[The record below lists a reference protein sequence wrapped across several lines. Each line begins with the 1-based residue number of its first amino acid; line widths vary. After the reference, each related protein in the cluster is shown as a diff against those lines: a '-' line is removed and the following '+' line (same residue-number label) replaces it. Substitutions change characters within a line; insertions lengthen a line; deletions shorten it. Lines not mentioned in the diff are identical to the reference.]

1 MSSRKDYVPL
11 HGSERVALPGARAVG
26 AANPDERIEVTV
38 RLRSRSPEKIA
49 GKSVVSAGEL
59 GAQPVN
65 ERQYLSRDEFRQNFG
80 ADPADVTK
88 LEEFAHEHGLAISK
102 VDLAQRTVILTGT
115 VAKFS
120 DAFDVELVRFQHAEG
135 EYRGRTGS
143 ISIPPE
149 LDGVVLGVHGLDNR
163 PQARPHFRLR
173 KAGATAS
180 GGQSFFPPDV
190 AKLYDYPTGKDVSG
204 QCIALIELGGG
215 YRTKDLKTYFKSL
228 NLAAPK
234 VTAISVD
241 GGHNH
246 PTNNPNSADGEVML
260 DIEVAATI
268 AAGAEIAVYFAPN
281 TDQGFL
287 DAITTAIQD
296 NTHKPSVVSIS
307 WGGPESSWTQ
317 QSLSAFDQAFQDAAQ
332 LGVSICCAAGD
343 AGSDDGVGDGLQHV
357 DFPASSP
364 FALACGGTFIA
375 TAQTP
380 PVEQVWNDGPGSATG
395 GGVSDAFPLPT
406 WQQGVGVPPSNNP
419 NHNVGRGVPDV
430 AGDADPNSGYN
441 IRVDGT
447 QSVFGGTSAVAP
459 LWAALIALIN
469 ASTGKPLGYFNPL
482 LYSQLSKAGAFQDIT
497 TGNNGSYSAAT
508 GWDPCTGWGTP
519 DGVALLGAISGTTAK
534 VTEPRKVA

>member
-1 MSSRKDYVPL
+1 MSSHKNYIPL
-11 HGSERVALPGARAVG
+11 HGSERVALPGAHAVG

-49 GKSVVSAGEL
+49 GKNAISADKL
-59 GAQPVN
+59 GAQPIDQ
-65 ERQYLSRDEFRQNFG
+65 RQYMSRDEFRQNFG

-88 LEEFAHEHGLAISK
+88 LEEFAHEHGLAVSK
-102 VDLAQRTVILTGT
+102 VELAQRTVALTGT

-120 DAFDVELVRFQHAEG
+120 AAFDVELVRFQHADG
-135 EYRGRTGS
+135 EYRGRTGN

-149 LDGVVLGVHGLDNR
+149 LDGVVLSVHGLDNR

-173 KAGATAS
+173 KAGAMTPGA
-180 GGQSFFPPDV
+180 QSFFPPDV
-190 AKLYDYPTGKDVSG
+190 AKFYDFPTNTDGSG

-215 YRTKDLKTYFKSL
+215 YRVSDLNTYFKSL
-228 NLAAPK
+228 NLAPPK

-246 PTNNPNSADGEVML
+246 PTHDPNSADGEVML

-268 AAGAEIAVYFAPN
+268 APGAAIVVYFAPN
-281 TDQGFL
+281 TDKGFL
-287 DAITTAIQD
+287 DAVSTAISD

-317 QSLSAFDQAFQDAAQ
+317 QSFTAFNQAFQDAAQ
-332 LGVSICCAAGD
+332 VGVSICCAAGD

-364 FALACGGTFIA
+364 YALGCGGTFIK

-395 GGVSDAFPLPT
+395 GGVSDTFPLPT
-406 WQQGVGVPPSNNP
+406 WQQGVGVPPSKNP
-419 NHNVGRGVPDV
+419 SHNVGRGVPDV
-430 AGDADPNSGYN
+430 AGDADPNSGYI
-441 IRVDGT
+441 IRVDGS
-447 QSVFGGTSAVAP
+447 QGVIGGTSAVAP

-469 ASTGKPLGYFNPL
+469 ASTGKALGYFNPL
-482 LYSQLSKAGAFQDIT
+482 LYTQLSKAGAFQDIT
-497 TGNNGSYSAAT
+497 TGNNGSYSAAP

-519 DGVALLGAISGTTAK
+519 DGMALLGAISGKAAK
-534 VTEPRKVA
+534 VTMPRRVA

>member
-1 MSSRKDYVPL
+1 MSSRKNYVTL

-38 RLRSRSPEKIA
+38 RLRSRSPEKIT
-49 GKSVVSAGEL
+49 GKNIMSAEKL
-59 GAQPVN
+59 GAQPIN
-65 ERQYLSRDEFRQNFG
+65 ERQYISRDEFRQKFG

-102 VDLAQRTVILTGT
+102 VELAQRTVVLTGT

-120 DAFDVELVRFQHAEG
+120 DAFDVELVRFQHADG

-149 LDGVVLGVHGLDNR
+149 LDGVVVGVHGLDNR

-173 KAGATAS
+173 KAGAMAA
-180 GGQSFFPPDV
+180 GAQSFYPPDV
-190 AKLYDYPTGKDVSG
+190 AKLYDFPTSKDGTG
-204 QCIALIELGGG
+204 QCIGLIELGGG
-215 YRTKDLKTYFKSL
+215 YRVRDLNAYFKSL
-228 NLAAPK
+228 NLAPPRVKA
-234 VTAISVD
+234 VSVD

-246 PTNNPNSADGEVML
+246 PTHDPNSADGEVML

-268 AAGAEIAVYFAPN
+268 AQGAEIVVYFAPN

-287 DAITTAIQD
+287 DAITTAISD

-307 WGGPESSWTQ
+307 WGGPESNWTQ
-317 QSLSAFDQAFQDAAQ
+317 QSLTAFDQAFQDAAQ

-364 FALACGGTFIA
+364 YALACGGTFIQ

-395 GGVSDAFPLPT
+395 GGVSDAFPLPV
-406 WQQGVGVPPSNNP
+406 WQQGVGVPASANPS
-419 NHNVGRGVPDV
+419 HNVGRGVPDV
-430 AGDADPNSGYN
+430 AGDADPNSGYV
-441 IRVDGT
+441 IRVDGS
-447 QSVFGGTSAVAP
+447 QGVIGGTSAVAP

-469 ASTGKPLGYFNPL
+469 ASMGKPLGYFNPL
-482 LYSQLSKAGAFQDIT
+482 LYTQLSKSGAFQDIT

-508 GWDPCTGWGTP
+508 GWDACTGWGTP
-519 DGVALLGAISGTTAK
+519 DGTALLGAISGKLAK
-534 VTEPRKVA
+534 AAKPLRVA

>member
-1 MSSRKDYVPL
+1 MSSRKDYVTL
-11 HGSERVALPGARAVG
+11 HGSERVALPGARAMG

-38 RLRSRSPEKIA
+38 RLRSRSPEKMT
-49 GKSVVSAGEL
+49 GKNIMSPEKL
-59 GAQPVN
+59 GAQPIN
-65 ERQYLSRDEFRQNFG
+65 ERQYISRDEFRQNFG

-102 VDLAQRTVILTGT
+102 VDLAQRTVIMTGA
-115 VAKFS
+115 VARFS
-120 DAFDVELVRFQHAEG
+120 DAFDVELVRFQHADG
-135 EYRGRTGS
+135 EYRGRAGS

-149 LDGVVLGVHGLDNR
+149 LEGIIVGVHGLDNR

-173 KAGATAS
+173 RAGAMAA
-180 GGQSFFPPDV
+180 GAQSFFPPDV
-190 AKLYDYPTGKDVSG
+190 AKLYDFPTDTDGSG

-215 YRTKDLKTYFKSL
+215 YRVRDLKAYCKSL
-228 NLAAPK
+228 NLAPPK
-234 VTAISVD
+234 VKAVSVD

-246 PTNNPNSADGEVML
+246 PTHDPNSADGEVML

-268 AAGAEIAVYFAPN
+268 APGAEIVVYFAPN
-281 TDQGFL
+281 TDNGFL
-287 DAITTAIQD
+287 DAITTAIFD
-296 NTHKPSVVSIS
+296 NVHKPSIVSIS

-317 QSLSAFDQAFQDAAQ
+317 QSLHAFDQAFQDAAQ
-332 LGVSICCAAGD
+332 VGVSICCASGD

-364 FALACGGTFIA
+364 YALACGGTFIK

-395 GGVSDAFPLPT
+395 GGVSDAFPLPI
-406 WQQGVGVPPSNNP
+406 WQQGVGVPPSSNP

-430 AGDADPNSGYN
+430 AGDADPNSGYI

-447 QSVFGGTSAVAP
+447 QGVIGGTSAVAP

-482 LYSQLSKAGAFQDIT
+482 LYAQLSMMGALQDIT
-497 TGNNGSYSAAT
+497 TGNNGSYNAAT

-519 DGVALLGAISGTTAK
+519 DGMALLGAIAGKTAK
-534 VTEPRKVA
+534 VAMASRVA

>member
-1 MSSRKDYVPL
+1 MSSRKNYVTL

-38 RLRSRSPEKIA
+38 RLRSRSPEKIT
-49 GKSVVSAGEL
+49 GKNIMSAEKL
-59 GAQPVN
+59 GAQPIN
-65 ERQYLSRDEFRQNFG
+65 ERQYISRDEFRQKFG

-102 VDLAQRTVILTGT
+102 VELAQRTVVLTGT

-120 DAFDVELVRFQHAEG
+120 DAFDVELVRFQHADG

-149 LDGVVLGVHGLDNR
+149 LDGVVVGVHGLDNR

-173 KAGATAS
+173 KAGAMAA
-180 GGQSFFPPDV
+180 GAQSFYPPDV
-190 AKLYDYPTGKDVSG
+190 AKLYDFPTSKDGTG

-215 YRTKDLKTYFKSL
+215 YRVRDLNAYFKSL
-228 NLAAPK
+228 NLAPPRVKA
-234 VTAISVD
+234 VSVD

-246 PTNNPNSADGEVML
+246 PTHDPNSADGEVML

-268 AAGAEIAVYFAPN
+268 AQGAEIVVYFAPN

-287 DAITTAIQD
+287 DAITTAISD

-307 WGGPESSWTQ
+307 WGGPESNWTQ
-317 QSLSAFDQAFQDAAQ
+317 QSLTAFDQAFQDAAQ

-364 FALACGGTFIA
+364 YALACGGTFIQ

-395 GGVSDAFPLPT
+395 GGVSDAFPLPV
-406 WQQGVGVPPSNNP
+406 WQQGVGVPASANPS
-419 NHNVGRGVPDV
+419 HNVGRGVPDV
-430 AGDADPNSGYN
+430 AGDADPNSGYI
-441 IRVDGT
+441 IRVDGS
-447 QSVFGGTSAVAP
+447 QGVIGGTSAVAP

-469 ASTGKPLGYFNPL
+469 ASMGKPLGYFNPL
-482 LYSQLSKAGAFQDIT
+482 LYTQLSKSGSFQDIT

-508 GWDPCTGWGTP
+508 GWDACTGWGTP
-519 DGVALLGAISGTTAK
+519 DGTALLGAISGKLAK
-534 VTEPRKVA
+534 AAKPLRVA

>member
-1 MSSRKDYVPL
+1 MSSRKNYVTL

-38 RLRSRSPEKIA
+38 RLRSRSPEKIT
-49 GKSVVSAGEL
+49 GKNIMSPEKL
-59 GAQPVN
+59 GAQPIN
-65 ERQYLSRDEFRQNFG
+65 ERQYISRDEFRQRFG

-102 VDLAQRTVILTGT
+102 VELAQRIVVLTGT

-120 DAFDVELVRFQHAEG
+120 DAFDVELVRFQHADG

-173 KAGATAS
+173 KAGAMAA
-180 GGQSFFPPDV
+180 GAQSFYPPDV
-190 AKLYDYPTGKDVSG
+190 AKLYDFPTNDGTG
-204 QCIALIELGGG
+204 QCIGLIELGGG
-215 YRTKDLKTYFKSL
+215 YRVRDLNAYFKSL
-228 NLAAPK
+228 NLAPPK
-234 VTAISVD
+234 VKAVSVD

-246 PTNNPNSADGEVML
+246 PTHDPNSADGEVML

-268 AAGAEIAVYFAPN
+268 AQGAEIVVYFAPN

-287 DAITTAIQD
+287 DAITTAISD

-307 WGGPESSWTQ
+307 WGGPESNWTQ
-317 QSLSAFDQAFQDAAQ
+317 QSLTAFDQAFQDAAQ

-364 FALACGGTFIA
+364 YALACGGTFIQ

-380 PVEQVWNDGPGSATG
+380 PVEQVWNDGPSSATG
-395 GGVSDAFPLPT
+395 GGVSDAFPLPV
-406 WQQGVGVPPSNNP
+406 WQQGVGVPASANPS
-419 NHNVGRGVPDV
+419 HNVGRGVPDV
-430 AGDADPNSGYN
+430 AGDADPNSGYI
-441 IRVDGT
+441 IRVDGS
-447 QSVFGGTSAVAP
+447 QGVIGGTSAVAP

-482 LYSQLSKAGAFQDIT
+482 LYTQLSKSGSFQDIT

-508 GWDPCTGWGTP
+508 GWDACTGWGTP
-519 DGVALLGAISGTTAK
+519 DGTALLGAISGKLAK
-534 VTEPRKVA
+534 AAKPLRVA

>member
-1 MSSRKDYVPL
+1 MSSRKNYVTL

-38 RLRSRSPEKIA
+38 RLRSRSPEKIT
-49 GKSVVSAGEL
+49 GKNIMSAEKL
-59 GAQPVN
+59 GAQPIN
-65 ERQYLSRDEFRQNFG
+65 ERQYISRDEFRQKFG

-102 VDLAQRTVILTGT
+102 VELAQRTVVLTGT

-120 DAFDVELVRFQHAEG
+120 DAFDVELVRFQHADG

-149 LDGVVLGVHGLDNR
+149 LDGVVVGVHGLDNR

-173 KAGATAS
+173 KAGAMAA
-180 GGQSFFPPDV
+180 GAQSFYPPDV
-190 AKLYDYPTGKDVSG
+190 AKLYDFPTSKDGTG

-215 YRTKDLKTYFKSL
+215 YRVRDLNAYFKSL
-228 NLAAPK
+228 NLAPPRVKA
-234 VTAISVD
+234 VSVD

-246 PTNNPNSADGEVML
+246 PTHDPNSADGEVML

-268 AAGAEIAVYFAPN
+268 AQGAEIVVYFAPN

-287 DAITTAIQD
+287 DAITTAISD

-307 WGGPESSWTQ
+307 WGGPESNWTQ
-317 QSLSAFDQAFQDAAQ
+317 QSLTAFDQAFQDAAQ

-364 FALACGGTFIA
+364 YALACGGTFIQ

-395 GGVSDAFPLPT
+395 GGVSDAFPLPV
-406 WQQGVGVPPSNNP
+406 WQQGVGVPASANPS
-419 NHNVGRGVPDV
+419 HKVGRGVPDV
-430 AGDADPNSGYN
+430 AGDADPNSGYI
-441 IRVDGT
+441 IRVDGS
-447 QSVFGGTSAVAP
+447 QGVIGGTSAVAP

-482 LYSQLSKAGAFQDIT
+482 LYTQLSKSGAFQDIT

-508 GWDPCTGWGTP
+508 GWDACTGWGTP
-519 DGVALLGAISGTTAK
+519 DGTALLGAISGKLAK
-534 VTEPRKVA
+534 AAKPLRVA